1 MHTYIYVYIRLGSK
15 CNPLLWLCIK
25 KGGLSALTIWCL
37 LLRCTAVLSPPLS
50 AQRPHSRTV
59 VTAET
64 RAQLMCHFRASPP
77 SGGAPLLL
85 PRQRLCATPRP
96 APTQES
102 DTRAG
107 VAAVSPPARWSMRQ
121 FPASG
126 ARWGGGGGGVPG
138 EDQLSCSLW
147 YCQGRVMALCS
158 NSRRRANVVWLC
170 FSFPMHYHC
179 SEQERDGE
187 KTAEPPGMWEDDGPA
202 AGGEGLLSP
211 R

>member
-1 MHTYIYVYIRLGSK
+1 
-15 CNPLLWLCIK
+15 
-25 KGGLSALTIWCL
+25 
-37 LLRCTAVLSPPLS
+37 
-50 AQRPHSRTV
+50 
-59 VTAET
+59 
-64 RAQLMCHFRASPP
+64 MCHFRASPP
-77 SGGAPLLL
+77 SGGASLLL
-85 PRQRLCATPRP
+85 PRQHLCVTPRP

-126 ARWGGGGGGVPG
+126 AWWGGGGGGVPG

-170 FSFPMHYHC
+170 FSFPMHYRC

-187 KTAEPPGMWEDDGPA
+187 KTAEPRGIWEDGGPA
-202 AGGEGLLSP
+202 AGGGCFLRTRRSFTFISALKDRQHGRHLFVLAWFSWHP
-211 R
+211 F